1 MKLKTLAGLIP
12 LLYAS
17 SAAAIEP
24 FTIKDIR
31 VEGIQ
36 RTEAGTVFSYL
47 PVKVGDTMT
56 DDKADA
62 AIHALFATG
71 FFKDVRLEVE
81 QGVLVVLVR
90 ERPAVAS
97 LEINGVKSFSKD
109 QLRDNLKYVGLVQ
122 GRIFD
127 RSALDKAEQ
136 QLKRE
141 YVARGKYSVSVK
153 TTVTPLERNR
163 VAIVFDVNEGEPAKI
178 TQINIVGAHVYKE
191 GDLLD
196 LMKLSTPDWLS
207 WISKNDQYSKQKLAA
222 DLETLRSYYL
232 DSGYLEF
239 SIDSTQVS
247 ISPDKQKVY
256 LTINITEG
264 PKYTVS
270 DIKVAGPEKILP
282 HDEMRKLITLKA
294 GDIFS
299 RKQLTE
305 STKRIGDRL
314 GDDGYAF
321 ANVNAVPEMDKQ
333 KHTVSFTFMVDPGQR
348 VYVRN
353 INVTGN
359 TKTMD
364 EVIRREF
371 RQMEGAWFDT
381 KKIQKSKQRVDKLGF
396 FSEVNIKTPAVP
408 DASDQLDVDVGVKEQ
423 PTGNFS
429 VGAGINNGEGLVLS
443 AGVTQ
448 SNLFGTGN
456 YLSTQ
461 VNTSQINTIYSVSY
475 TNPYYTV
482 DGVSRGFT
490 VYKKNVNTVNN
501 TYTMLAPYTSS
512 TYGAGINFGVP
523 IAEDDSIYYGLT
535 YETTTIGLTNLSPQT
550 YVDYVNVFGNTTS
563 NYMGTVGWTR
573 DSRNSLIYTT
583 DGTVQRAFL
592 ETGLPVS
599 GALQYYKANYQYQR
613 FFPLSEDYT
622 LMLNGEAGVGGGY
635 SGKPLPFFKNF
646 FAGGEGSVRGY
657 APNSLGPVDSMG
669 LNTGGNRRL
678 VGNAEVMFPMPG
690 FAKEKS
696 LRMSAFVDGGE
707 IAGPVL
713 QNVLPNVMG
722 MRYSTGLAVAWLSP
736 AGPLKLSVGFPIN
749 GKPGDNL
756 QKFQFQLGSLF

>member
-47 PVKVGDTMT
+47 PVKVGDTLT

-97 LEINGVKSFSKD
+97 IEINGVKSFSKD
-109 QLRDNLKYVGLVQ
+109 QLRDNLKYIGLVQ

-196 LMKLSTPDWLS
+196 MMKLSTPDWLS

-239 SIDSTQVS
+239 TIDSTQVS

-256 LTINITEG
+256 LTINVTEG

-321 ANVNAVPEMDKQ
+321 ANVNAVPELDKQ

-359 TKTMD
+359 TKTKD
-364 EVIRREF
+364 VVIRREF
-371 RQMEGAWFDT
+371 RQMEGTWFDT
-381 KKIQKSKQRVDKLGF
+381 KKVKKSKQRVDKLDF
-396 FSEVNIKTPAVP
+396 FSEVNIETPAVP
-408 DASDQLDVDVGVKEQ
+408 DASDQLDVNVGVKEK

-443 AGVTQ
+443 AGITQ
-448 SNLFGTGN
+448 ANLFGTGN

-490 VYKKNVNTVNN
+490 AYKKNVNTINN
-501 TYTMLAPYTSS
+501 NYSMLAPYTSS

-523 IAEDDSIYYGLT
+523 IAEDDSIFYGLT

-573 DSRNSLIYTT
+573 DSRDSAIYTT

-592 ETGLPVS
+592 EAGLPVS
-599 GALQYYKANYQYQR
+599 GALQYFKANYQYQR
-613 FFPLSEDYT
+613 FFPLSEEYT

-646 FAGGEGSVRGY
+646 YAGGEGSVRGY

-669 LNTGGNRRL
+669 LNTGGNRRI

-707 IAGPVL
+707 ISGPVL

-722 MRYSTGLAVAWLSP
+722 MRYSTGLAVAWISP
-736 AGPLKLSVGFPIN
+736 AGPLKLSVGVPIN